1 MDTFTLAAETG
12 REPGTRPSRRLRRE
26 GKVPGVLYGHGA
38 EPTSVAVDRR
48 AFRRVI
54 SEAGANAV
62 VNLELDGKVQ
72 LTIVKDLQ
80 RDPVANRI
88 IHIDFQAIDASERM
102 TVEVPI
108 VLEGEAAEVGR
119 EGGVVQQQLMALT
132 VTAPA
137 LSIPQSLPLDI
148 SEMALNDQL
157 QVSDLVLPRDVT
169 TEVDPETVVVIAQI
183 SRAAL
188 ALEEEEAAAAAEAE
202 AEAEGEP
209 GEAPAEAAAE
219 DASADEGAGGDGDD

>member
-62 VNLELDGKVQ
+62 INLEVDGKVQ

-88 IHIDFQAIDASERM
+88 THIDFQAIDASERM

-137 LSIPQSLPLDI
+137 MSIPQSLPLDI
-148 SEMALNDQL
+148 SEMTLNDHL

-202 AEAEGEP
+202 AEGEP
-209 GEAPAEAAAE
+209 GEAPEGAAE
-219 DASADEGAGGDGDD
+219 EASGDEGAGGDGDD

>member
-12 REPGTRPSRRLRRE
+12 REPGSAPSRRLRRE

-62 VNLELDGKVQ
+62 INLELDGKVQ

-80 RDPVANRI
+80 RDPVANRV

-102 TVEVPI
+102 TVDVPI

-119 EGGVVQQQLMALT
+119 DGGGVQQQLMALT

-137 LSIPQSLPLDI
+137 MSIPQSLPLDV
-148 SEMALNDQL
+148 SEMSLNDHL
-157 QVSDLVLPRDVT
+157 QVSDLVLPPDVT
-169 TEVDPETVVVIAQI
+169 TEIDPETVVVIAQI

-202 AEAEGEP
+202 AEMEGEA
-209 GEAPAEAAAE
+209 GEAPTEG
-219 DASADEGAGGDGDD
+219 ADEASGDEGGGGEGDD